1 MGDRVTVAL
10 VDLRAKVEA
19 ALAPVADDDPQIV
32 GSPVDAV
39 GGSCIV
45 IGYGEPWLENI
56 GQAPTYSARVE
67 LTLIGGRVEPA
78 GGIVELEALVAYA
91 VGRLELEP
99 IGRLV
104 SASAPRALELAGV
117 KYLAS
122 ALVLQVVVTGA

>member
-1 MGDRVTVAL
+1 MIAL

-19 ALAPVADDDPQIV
+19 ALAPVAEGDPDVV

-56 GQAPTYSARVE
+56 GQAPSYSARVE
-67 LTLIGGRVEPA
+67 LTLIGGRIEPA
-78 GGIVELEALVAYA
+78 GGIVELEELVAYA
-91 VGRLELEP
+91 VARLEATT
-99 IGRLV
+99 IGRLA
-104 SASAPRALELAGV
+104 SASSPRAVELAGV

-122 ALVLQVVVTGA
+122 SLILQVVVTGA